1 MIHTC
6 FPLTRTHSVSQ
17 SHNLIWHPLHVTCQ
31 LQASNS
37 IWFGVRHSVSVS
49 EQEAELL
56 ATTTMDNGTTL
67 TTNDDNINVSSMS
80 SPEGAAAD
88 SNMLLGPPKEIG
100 SLLLSMTFLLTSGMC
115 FLTVAAI
122 KKMGHY
128 LVIFCGYVGV
138 ALFLTGHFLPTHYFT
153 ILPGYIVL
161 GVVLGPLCISKLNLV
176 ILMANKLSCG
186 QHECCNAISTP
197 TLNPSSTGLEGNEE
211 HILFATKPSCSRDE
225 NIRRLS
231 RWYHASHNFGFICGS
246 IVLSLLLTCAAFHA
260 PNSPAYSQC
269 MGVNRT
275 YTDHMHSYS
284 YAPVVSNE
292 YLPSRAGVELPLIT
306 AEGDVVSGGASA
318 GTSTANAKPLPPIVE
333 ALLTV
338 GVDPV
343 SEHFDTDNHG
353 ERICGAA
360 SCPVWWM
367 QAPSPPTQY
376 VPKYIS
382 SANVS
387 GSGSIVHERP
397 PSASNMRIQGTIV
410 VYLVL
415 AVLAIGL
422 TMCIGKFSS
431 KSDLNQTQQHHYRY
445 NSVPGLVDTLF
456 FAGPMAYF
464 IGTEQGYILA
474 DFMKVMRGK
483 WGRNGVKWVIAWL
496 LRPSR
501 DNLFNW
507 MQVIRRDATR
517 CVLMA
522 PIRRGN
528 VFRDCM

>member
-1 MIHTC
+1 M
-6 FPLTRTHSVSQ
+6 
-17 SHNLIWHPLHVTCQ
+17 
-31 LQASNS
+31 
-37 IWFGVRHSVSVS
+37 
-49 EQEAELL
+49 L
-56 ATTTMDNGTTL
+56 ATTDNGTT
-67 TTNDDNINVSSMS
+67 TDDNINVSSMS
-80 SPEGAAAD
+80 SPEGAAD

-153 ILPGYIVL
+153 VLPGYVVL
-161 GVVLGPLCISKLNLV
+161 GIVLGPLCISKLNLV

-197 TLNPSSTGLEGNEE
+197 TLNPSATGLEGNEE

-246 IVLSLLLTCAAFHA
+246 IILSLLLTCAAFHA
-260 PNSPAYSQC
+260 PDSPAYSQC
-269 MGVNRT
+269 IGVNRT
-275 YTDHMHSYS
+275 YRDLHYS

-292 YLPSRAGVELPLIT
+292 YLQSKAGVELPPIR
-306 AEGDVVSGGASA
+306 AEEVERATSA
-318 GTSTANAKPLPPIVE
+318 STAQPLPPLVE

-338 GVDPV
+338 AVDPV

-367 QAPSPPTQY
+367 HVTTPHEY
-376 VPKYIS
+376 VAKYVS
-382 SANVS
+382 SSNAN

-397 PSASNMRIQGTIV
+397 PPAPSASNMRIQGTIV

-415 AVLAIGL
+415 SILAIGL

-431 KSDLNQTQQHHYRY
+431 KSDLNQTQHHHYRY

-474 DFMKVMRGK
+474 DFMKVSGGNGK
-483 WGRNGVKWVIAWL
+483 IGH
-496 LRPSR
+496 
-501 DNLFNW
+501 
-507 MQVIRRDATR
+507 
-517 CVLMA
+517 CVAASLT
-522 PIRRGN
+522 
-528 VFRDCM
+528 